1 MLSFL
6 TKKRSTADRQ
16 TNAVPFSLT
25 GVLLALVKCDCQ
37 FVVSNSAVMLLT
49 P

>member
-6 TKKRSTADRQ
+6 KKKRSTPNRK
-16 TNAVPFSLT
+16 TNMVPFSLI
-25 GVLLALVKCDCQ
+25 GMLLALVKCDCQ

>member
-6 TKKRSTADRQ
+6 KKKRSTVDRH
-16 TNAVPFSLT
+16 THAVRPYLT

-37 FVVSNSAVMLLT
+37 PVVSNSALMLLT